1 MCNTAEMKGH
11 VVLLYREVFAF
22 LCYTMKWYG
31 SSWNRFRKAFD
42 NKFYDKNVESRVKRI
57 QGLVQ
62 QVRYEMN
69 LASDQMIHDIHSDQ
83 KAGFTET
90 YKRIDLRIDEL
101 EGGLDDKLMRFAR
114 MIGEQMCTTLMA
126 NAQHGKRRTNIG
138 NLPRLL
144 DAKCLK
150 S

>member
-1 MCNTAEMKGH
+1 MCNTAEMKAH

-22 LCYTMKWYG
+22 LCHTMKWYS

-62 QVRYEMN
+62 RVRDEMN

-90 YKRIDLRIDEL
+90 YKRMDLRFDEL
-101 EGGLDDKLMRFAR
+101 DGKLMRFAR

-126 NAQHGKRRTNIG
+126 NAQHGKRRTSIKI
-138 NLPRLL
+138 LPQLL